1 LKAVVKVRPEP
12 GLEVLDIPVPE
23 TGQREALIRVRAAAI
38 CGSDLGI
45 YDYTP
50 AYSSMRL
57 PVVLGHEFAG
67 EVVEVGPC
75 VEGYGVGDRVLS
87 ESVRACGSCRYCRE
101 GLPNLCEASTLFG
114 IHVDG
119 GFAEHVAVPQG
130 LLHGVPDGMSYEE
143 AAVVEPLSNA
153 HHFVSDITPV
163 RSGDFA
169 VVQGGPGGDG
179 AGVDG
184 GQGGGRRPRRRRGR
198 LRLGPGHADREE
210 RGARDPG
217 WYLPCSGR
225 APVDRGGP
233 EGGGHRRGIR
243 RQAPKLREGD
253 RAHHEW
259 KGRGGRPHHP
269 QVPPGEGGGGLRGRQ
284 VEEGLQGALQALM
297 ASLDARTGVHL
308 KWSADKNRGGTRVIG
323 VRGSSGIFIPVR
335 SRSDKIVC
343 FEAGRPPRD
352 FWLIVGV
359 LLVIWGVQVFLRLN
373 LYDLWPYIL
382 MDVGLYVVYV
392 SLVRSR
398 RE

>member
-1 LKAVVKVRPEP
+1 MKAVVKVRPEP

-169 VVQGGPGGDG
+169 VVHGVGPIGLFSAQLLRLAG
-179 AGVDG
+179 AEVLITGIGVDSERFRIARRLGLEATNVEKVDLEETVLEWTAGRGADVALVAVGAASALVQATRIVRKG
-184 GQGGGRRPRRRRGR
+184 GHVTLVGIFPAAVELPLTEVVRREVVIAGAYDARPQNFERAIELIMSGRVAAAALITHRFPLERAEEAFEVAKSRRGCKV
-198 LRLGPGHADREE
+198 LF
-210 RGARDPG
+210 
-217 WYLPCSGR
+217 
-225 APVDRGGP
+225 
-233 EGGGHRRGIR
+233 
-243 RQAPKLREGD
+243 
-253 RAHHEW
+253 
-259 KGRGGRPHHP
+259 RP
-269 QVPPGEGGGGLRGRQ
+269 
-284 VEEGLQGALQALM
+284 
-297 ASLDARTGVHL
+297 
-308 KWSADKNRGGTRVIG
+308 
-323 VRGSSGIFIPVR
+323 
-335 SRSDKIVC
+335 
-343 FEAGRPPRD
+343 
-352 FWLIVGV
+352 
-359 LLVIWGVQVFLRLN
+359 
-373 LYDLWPYIL
+373 
-382 MDVGLYVVYV
+382 
-392 SLVRSR
+392 
-398 RE
+398 